1 VDHSDITKPGVQKPH
16 CEPWQSTMACCTG
29 CRVCTAWCFLSAAFS
44 VALSSLPAALALN
57 WPLRSSTVN
66 SALPCSVGRNW
77 MQALTVCRLSPSMV
91 PGASVPVASSPMT
104 TVQAPQSPS
113 LQPSLVPVQRASS
126 RSQSST
132 ERVGWTPVTSTIF
145 PRWKKRIGCAG

>member
-1 VDHSDITKPGVQKPH
+1 MH
-16 CEPWQSTMACCTG
+16 
-29 CRVCTAWCFLSAAFS
+29 
-44 VALSSLPAALALN
+44 
-57 WPLRSSTVN
+57 
-66 SALPCSVGRNW
+66 
-77 MQALTVCRLSPSMV
+77 ALTVCRLRPSTA
-91 PGASVPVASSPMT
+91 PGAWGSVASSPMT

-145 PRWKKRIGCAG
+145 PRWKKRIG